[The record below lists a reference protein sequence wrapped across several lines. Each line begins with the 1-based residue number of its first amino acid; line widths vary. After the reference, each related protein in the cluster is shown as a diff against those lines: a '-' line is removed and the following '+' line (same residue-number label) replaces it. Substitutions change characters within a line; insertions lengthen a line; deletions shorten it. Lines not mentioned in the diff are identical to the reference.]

1 MGCKLYIYK
10 RVGDGDKKKGSRIKE
25 RRKSRKEIR

>member
-10 RVGDGDKKKGSRIKE
+10 RVGDGDKKGSRIKE